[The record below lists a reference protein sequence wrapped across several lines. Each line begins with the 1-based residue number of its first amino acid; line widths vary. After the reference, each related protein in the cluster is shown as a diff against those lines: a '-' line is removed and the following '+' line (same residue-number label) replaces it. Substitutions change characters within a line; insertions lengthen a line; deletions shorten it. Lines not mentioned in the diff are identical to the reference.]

1 MQFIYPDIHLHDG
14 NLKSV
19 EYELYETDG
28 SLKVLGGKSN
38 GPRGWRE
45 SNGPRTSQPKLT
57 NHVSVERARWKIV
70 QKTRRQI

>member
-38 GPRGWRE
+38 GPRG
-45 SNGPRTSQPKLT
+45 
-57 NHVSVERARWKIV
+57 
-70 QKTRRQI
+70 